1 MNVLIDGE
9 IVLYG
14 TVGDSFWGDGFT
26 SMDVLEA
33 LAELGRDTDVTVRIN
48 SGGGIAWEG
57 AAIYNALSA
66 HRGKVTIF
74 VDAIA
79 ASAASIIAMAGDETI
94 MRVGS
99 LMMIHDPASYT
110 YGDAAEHQKSI
121 DMLEKLAV
129 QMASIYAEKTG
140 ESVEAMREVMRAETW
155 LTADD
160 AVTQKFANKSDQAQ
174 AAEVTAFDYRAYMR
188 APAKLTALASERNWK
203 PKKKEPAMSDNKAK
217 PAAPAPAPSAKETPA
232 APAAETPAT
241 APAAPTADVRATER
255 QRISAIMQ
263 SNEAKGREDLAA
275 HFAYDTD
282 IAPEAAIAAL
292 GKAPTASKAE
302 SAQTAP
308 AAAATLAGLELAT
321 APAAEKKPAPVINH
335 AEIYAA
341 RR

>member
-66 HRGKVTIF
+66 HRGKVTIY

-140 ESVEAMREVMRAETW
+140 ESVEAMRQVMRAETW

-188 APAKLTALASERNWK
+188 APAKLTALACERNWN
-203 PKKKEPAMSDNKAK
+203 PKRKEPAMSDNKAK
-217 PAAPAPAPSAKETPA
+217 PAPA

-241 APAAPTADVRATER
+241 TPAAPTADVRATER

-282 IAPEAAIAAL
+282 IAPEAALAAL
-292 GKAPTASKAE
+292 AKAPTASKPE
-302 SAQTAP
+302 PAQTAP

>member
-66 HRGKVTIF
+66 HRGKVTIY

-140 ESVEAMREVMRAETW
+140 ESVEAMRQVMRAETW

-188 APAKLTALASERNWK
+188 APAKLTALACERNWN
-203 PKKKEPAMSDNKAK
+203 PKQKEPAMSDNKSKQA
-217 PAAPAPAPSAKETPA
+217 PA

-241 APAAPTADVRATER
+241 TPAAPTADVRATER

>member
-1 MNVLIDGE
+1 MNVLVDGE

-14 TVGDSFWGDGFT
+14 AVGDDYWEQGFT
-26 SMDVLEA
+26 SMDVIEA
-33 LAELGRDTDVTVRIN
+33 LASLGRDADVTVRIN
-48 SGGGIAWEG
+48 SGGGIVWEG
-57 AAIYNALSA
+57 VAIYNAFAA
-66 HRGKVTIF
+66 HRGKVTIY

-94 MRVGS
+94 MRTGS
-99 LMMIHDPASYT
+99 LMMIHDASSFT
-110 YGDAAEHQKSI
+110 YGDASDHRKSI
-121 DMLEKLAV
+121 EILDKLGV

-140 ESVEAMREVMRAETW
+140 ATVAAMRETMREETW
-155 LTADD
+155 LTADE
-160 AVTQKFANKSDQAQ
+160 AVARNFADKSDQAS
-174 AAEVTAFDYRAYMR
+174 ASEVTAFDYRVYAH
-188 APAKLTALASERNWK
+188 APATLTALASERNWK

-282 IAPEAAIAAL
+282 IAPEAALAAL
-292 GKAPTASKAE
+292 AKAPTASKAE